1 MIEVKMPQLGESVA
15 EGTVTQWHVKV
26 GDVVRREQPLLEVA
40 TDKADSEVPSPAEGA
55 IASIVAKEGSIVPT
69 GGVLCTIDE
78 TAKAGASKSGPA
90 QTQPPQKGPA
100 QSLPTAPVGAEAS
113 AAESGRALSTPST
126 RKLAREEGVDISG
139 VRGTGDRGRVTR
151 DDVMRAAGDGRG
163 YHRVEPTSHH
173 TPLPPS
179 LPGAPPSTVGAYD
192 DSFAQTG
199 RTKAVELS
207 EMLEAPKPG
216 VGFRSY
222 KVPAYEPS
230 PGDEVVPFNRRRRI
244 TADHMVYS
252 QHVAPHVVTIAEIDM
267 QKVSRIRDTNKGAF
281 EKDGVPLT
289 FLTFVVAAAIKA
301 LREFPV
307 LNARVLDDSYVKL
320 KSIHIGVAVDTP
332 GGLLV
337 ANVKNA
343 DQLSIRGLAKSIDD
357 LAKRARAGKITAD
370 DLRGTSFTISNP
382 GKKGNL
388 IGGAIISQPNV
399 GILRIGEIKKRPV
412 VVSDDGEDRIA
423 IHPIMYAALSYDHRI
438 VDGVEANS
446 FLWRIADVLN
456 RGELEIG

>member
-1 MIEVKMPQLGESVA
+1 
-15 EGTVTQWHVKV
+15 
-26 GDVVRREQPLLEVA
+26 
-40 TDKADSEVPSPAEGA
+40 
-55 IASIVAKEGSIVPT
+55 
-69 GGVLCTIDE
+69 
-78 TAKAGASKSGPA
+78 
-90 QTQPPQKGPA
+90 
-100 QSLPTAPVGAEAS
+100 
-113 AAESGRALSTPST
+113 
-126 RKLAREEGVDISG
+126 
-139 VRGTGDRGRVTR
+139 
-151 DDVMRAAGDGRG
+151 
-163 YHRVEPTSHH
+163 
-173 TPLPPS
+173 
-179 LPGAPPSTVGAYD
+179 
-192 DSFAQTG
+192 
-199 RTKAVELS
+199 
-207 EMLEAPKPG
+207 
-216 VGFRSY
+216 
-222 KVPAYEPS
+222 
-230 PGDEVVPFNRRRRI
+230 
-244 TADHMVYS
+244 
-252 QHVAPHVVTIAEIDM
+252 VVTIAEIDM